1 MPESLSGLFFI
12 TDICWVIKNFLFDL
26 IRQVLLFHIM
36 FRVIMGIQITNTMS
50 QF

>member
-1 MPESLSGLFFI
+1 MSESLSGLFFI

-36 FRVIMGIQITNTMS
+36 FRVIMGIQITNTMP